1 LFNVLIVE
9 LMRAVSSA
17 CSVSKMGITRVIV
30 LSLRKLEVVVVIV
43 ETLKLGKSRA
53 FVLSIVAKK
62 RRL

>member
-1 LFNVLIVE
+1 
-9 LMRAVSSA
+9 MRAVSSA
-17 CSVSKMGITRVIV
+17 CSASKMGITRVIV
-30 LSLRKLEVVVVIV
+30 LSLRKPEVVVAIV